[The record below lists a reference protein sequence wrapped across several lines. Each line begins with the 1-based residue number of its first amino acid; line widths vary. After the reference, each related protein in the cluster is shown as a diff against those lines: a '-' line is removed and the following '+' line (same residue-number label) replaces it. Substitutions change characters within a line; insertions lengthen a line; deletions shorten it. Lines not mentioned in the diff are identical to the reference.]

1 MEKLRETDMGHIKTP
16 TFKNPVIRKQGI
28 DLGYLCLFMYLWDN
42 REAGRDYGHTGCWV
56 GGSNHHCLSLSLLR
70 HDFSDMLNW
79 L

>member
-1 MEKLRETDMGHIKTP
+1 MEKLRETGMGHIKTP

-28 DLGYLCLFMYLWDN
+28 DIHACSCTCGITGKLGGTMATQD
-42 REAGRDYGHTGCWV
+42 AGF